1 MKKKILNTLGI
12 NASKD
17 IPVEDIFNPAINK
30 ENYGLDENDIR
41 KIRALKSFCYQ
52 YNSEKPTRRNSPI
65 TSSLAAANMMYDI
78 LRGLEHEEVWVTY
91 LNKSGFLLD
100 KEQISI
106 GGLDQTIIDKK
117 RILRNALN
125 MNASAIILFH
135 NHPSGSS
142 KPSKADIQETES
154 LKKMCDVFETN
165 LIDHI
170 IISDTEF
177 FSFSDDEVTSLID
190 IK

>member
-177 FSFSDDEVTSLID
+177 FSFSDDEVTSLIE

>member
-65 TSSLAAANMMYDI
+65 TSSLAAANIMYDI
-78 LRGLEHEEVWVTY
+78 LRGLEHEEVWVAY
-91 LNKSGFLLD
+91 LNKSGSLLD

-135 NHPSGSS
+135 NHPSGNSI
-142 KPSKADIQETES
+142 PSKADIQETES

-165 LIDHI
+165 LMDHI
-170 IISDTEF
+170 IISDSEF
-177 FSFSDDEVTSLID
+177 FSFSDDTVTSLID